1 MSSLRAF
8 LLTVGFGIFFLL
20 ADSLLG
26 DVVITPL
33 LGLCWLMIAATRVAW
48 KTVALLTAV
57 LCVFVVVSLA
67 DEGVAKLLVRTT
79 SFLLGGGLAIAFSHA
94 RERQI
99 QELGSAQVIL
109 RGMPFPL
116 VAADVTGEIVVVSD
130 EALRMIPKS
139 LHPVLGHSFSDVF
152 MGNLPPGHAMKI
164 YFDWFNR
171 EGGHS
176 EALFFVDRPGE
187 PLGAKLLATGKATA
201 RLVVVTF
208 KPYSPQTLHES
219 LADL

>member
-1 MSSLRAF
+1 MSSLRAL
-8 LLTVGFGIFFLL
+8 LLTVGFGILFLL

-48 KTVALLTAV
+48 KTVAWQTAV

-99 QELGSAQVIL
+99 QALESAQAIL
-109 RGMPFPL
+109 RGLPFPL
-116 VAADVTGEIVVVSD
+116 VAADVTGQILVVSD
-130 EALRMIPKS
+130 EALQMIPAS

-201 RLVVVTF
+201 RLLVVTF
-208 KPYSPQTLHES
+208 KPYSPKTLHES
-219 LADL
+219 LADF